1 MSILATIREMPHPLR
16 AWDDNALYHLIF
28 KGNFGQPIVS
38 DDNERRELQR
48 RLAIVAA
55 KYDVIVLA
63 FCCMDTHVHLLIRV
77 GQGNVSKAMQ
87 ELIGGYARWR
97 NHKHGARGNLFRSR
111 FWSKL
116 VSTDGQLLVTARY
129 IELNPVAAGMR
140 QCPEEWVWSSCRAH
154 LGRARPPGFLA
165 RTDFLRIFGST
176 PVKARDRYE
185 RFLRAGIPA
194 ARAKFSGSRDTA
206 AMLPDVP
213 AWVDLPTH
221 A

>member
-1 MSILATIREMPHPLR
+1 ME
-16 AWDDNALYHLIF
+16 
-28 KGNFGQPIVS
+28 
-38 DDNERRELQR
+38 ERRELQR
-48 RLAIVAA
+48 RLGIVAA
-55 KYDVIVLA
+55 KYDVVVLA

-77 GQGNVSKAMQ
+77 GQGDVSKAMQ

-97 NHKHGARGNLFRSR
+97 NRRHRVRGNLFRSR

-116 VSTDGQLLVTARY
+116 VQNDGQLLVTARY

-140 QCPEEWVWSSCRAH
+140 RSPEDWKWSSCRAH

-165 RTDFLRIFGST
+165 RAEFLRIFASDS
-176 PVKARDRYE
+176 ARARHRYE
-185 RFLRAGIPA
+185 RFSAPA
-194 ARAKFSGSRDTA
+194 FPLPERISGPRVTSRL
-206 AMLPDVP
+206 LPDVP

>member
-1 MSILATIREMPHPLR
+1 MDYDLHMPHPLR
-16 AWDDNALYHLIF
+16 SWDDNALYHLIF
-28 KGNFGQPIVS
+28 KGNFGQPIVCDS
-38 DDNERRELQR
+38 EERGELQR
-48 RLAIVAA
+48 RLGVVAA

-77 GQGNVSKAMQ
+77 GRGDASKAMQ
-87 ELIGGYARWR
+87 ELIGGFARWR
-97 NHKHGARGNLFRSR
+97 NRRHRVRGNLFRSR

-116 VSTDGQLLVTARY
+116 VRDDGQLLVTARY

-140 QCPEEWVWSSCRAH
+140 RSPEEWQWSSCRAN

-165 RTDFLRIFGST
+165 RAQFLRIFGSD
-176 PVKARDRYE
+176 PAKARDRYE

-194 ARAKFSGSRDTA
+194 ARAKFSGPQVRAT
-206 AMLPDVP
+206 MLPEVP
-213 AWVDLPTH
+213 TWIDLPTQ